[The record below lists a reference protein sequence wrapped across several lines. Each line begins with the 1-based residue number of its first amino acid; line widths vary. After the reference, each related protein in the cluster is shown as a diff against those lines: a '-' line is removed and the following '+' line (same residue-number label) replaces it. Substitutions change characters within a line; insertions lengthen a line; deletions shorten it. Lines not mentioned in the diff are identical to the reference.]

1 MRDFPYRRTNMGHS
15 FMCVYGVISYGRFK
29 MWDVRWE
36 IQTRPLPWGLMV
48 CVKRQIGR
56 SNFHRRKL
64 RIPTVKIIHLYT
76 VCHKFTPFFTCFT
89 SLDIHTVRP
98 IKPVTTTAP
107 RNREIN
113 RKLTSRDE
121 PLAVIEAPRANFFLD
136 SFLVKKHRRF
146 MRV

>member
-1 MRDFPYRRTNMGHS
+1 MGNTNTPITLGLDGLCEATNWTLKFPPTKAPNSDRQNYS
-15 FMCVYGVISYGRFK
+15 FVYSMSQVYAVF
-29 MWDVRWE
+29 
-36 IQTRPLPWGLMV
+36 
-48 CVKRQIGR
+48 
-56 SNFHRRKL
+56 
-64 RIPTVKIIHLYT
+64 Y
-76 VCHKFTPFFTCFT
+76 FT

-136 SFLVKKHRRF
+136 SFLVKNTVGLCEYK
-146 MRV
+146 

>member
-1 MRDFPYRRTNMGHS
+1 MRDFPYTRTNMGHS

-29 MWDVRWE
+29 MWDV
-36 IQTRPLPWGLMV
+36 ITLGLDGL
-48 CVKRQIGR
+48 CDATNWTLKFPPTKAPNSDRQNY
-56 SNFHRRKL
+56 SF
-64 RIPTVKIIHLYT
+64 VYSMSQ
-76 VCHKFTPFFTCFT
+76 VYAVFYFT